1 VSGARFRG
9 TRSTARRGVAC
20 HLKMRGC
27 FDEVVPG
34 ELGAR
39 DLVVKRQLQ
48 ARDLTAMMMRPD
60 LLIGRVVMK
69 RELLRRRDRVLL
81 LAALVVG
88 LTVPLGF
95 ALSVPSSPTTSLDG
109 RRDGLASSVVM
120 SGPLR
125 LSAASPTTATP
136 NPLVEAIKLAAVG
149 SLLMG
154 FASIAR
160 RA

>member
-1 VSGARFRG
+1 MKSFPVIS
-9 TRSTARRGVAC
+9 V
-20 HLKMRGC
+20 
-27 FDEVVPG
+27 
-34 ELGAR
+34 AR
-39 DLVVKRQLQ
+39 DLVVKRGLQ
-48 ARDLTAMMMRPD
+48 ARDLTAMMRPD
-60 LLIGRVVMK
+60 SLIGRVAMK
-69 RELLRRRDRVLL
+69 RELFRRRYRVLM

-95 ALSVPSSPTTSLDG
+95 ALSVPSSPTPSVEG
-109 RRDGLASSVVM
+109 RRDGIASSIVM

-125 LSAASPTTATP
+125 LPASGATTRPP

>member
-1 VSGARFRG
+1 MKSF
-9 TRSTARRGVAC
+9 
-20 HLKMRGC
+20 
-27 FDEVVPG
+27 PG

-48 ARDLTAMMMRPD
+48 ARDLTAMLRPD
-60 LLIGRVVMK
+60 LLIGRVAMK
-69 RELLRRRDRVLL
+69 RELLRRRYRVLL

-95 ALSVPSSPTTSLDG
+95 ALSVPSSPTPSLEG
-109 RRDGLASSVVM
+109 RRDGIASSVVM

-125 LSAASPTTATP
+125 LSAPTATSAEP

>member
-1 VSGARFRG
+1 MSLEDGAR
-9 TRSTARRGVAC
+9 
-20 HLKMRGC
+20 C
-27 FDEVVPG
+27 FDEIVTG

-39 DLVVKRQLQ
+39 DLVVKRGLQ
-48 ARDLTAMMMRPD
+48 ARDLTAMMRPD
-60 LLIGRVVMK
+60 LLIGRVAMK
-69 RELLRRRDRVLL
+69 SELLRRRYRVLL

-95 ALSVPSSPTTSLDG
+95 ALSVPSSPTPSLEG
-109 RRDGLASSVVM
+109 RRDGIASSVVM

-125 LSAASPTTATP
+125 LSAPSPTAATP